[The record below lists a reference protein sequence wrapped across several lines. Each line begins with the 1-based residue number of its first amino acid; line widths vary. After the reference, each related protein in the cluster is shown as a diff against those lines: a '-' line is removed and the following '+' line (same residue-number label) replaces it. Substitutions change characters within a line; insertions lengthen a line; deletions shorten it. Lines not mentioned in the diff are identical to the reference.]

1 MTTSTNEFPPAPQ
14 DAAMAPAGAALCV
27 MVKLDLPPELAAPG
41 DLTEVQAAR
50 IMTEA
55 LGRVASTDLRGSVQ
69 FTLAG
74 QQGSDPSI
82 PEPVTIPYPENFD
95 KDETPFDRLSPQLQK
110 VLRLV
115 MYSHENWEIADKLEI
130 AKGTVDGHM
139 RRIYRLL
146 DVPNRT
152 EAISRAFEVHG
163 RPTKT
168 FGLSEREI
176 TVVEQ
181 VGRGLS
187 NDQIARE
194 LGISKY
200 TVKTHIARAMRKT
213 KSNGREHLVAQTYE
227 LV

>member
-1 MTTSTNEFPPAPQ
+1 M
-14 DAAMAPAGAALCV
+14 AMAPAGIALCV
-27 MVKLDLPPELAAPG
+27 MVKLDLPPELAACG
-41 DLTEVQAAR
+41 DLTEAQAAR

-69 FTLAG
+69 FMLSE
-74 QQGSDPSI
+74 QQGTDSSP
-82 PEPVTIPYPENFD
+82 PEPVTVPYPENFD
-95 KDETPFDRLSPQLQK
+95 KDETPFDRLSPQLQN
-110 VLRLV
+110 VLRHAMFSL
-115 MYSHENWEIADKLEI
+115 ENWEIADKLAI
-130 AKGTVDGHM
+130 AKGTVDSHM

-152 EAISRAFEVHG
+152 QAIARAFEVHG

-168 FGLSEREI
+168 FDLSEREI

-194 LGISKY
+194 LSISKA
-200 TVKTHIARAMRKT
+200 TVKSHIANAMRKT
-213 KSNGREHLVAQTYE
+213 KSNGREHLVAKTYN